1 MNRVIIIGG
10 GAAGC
15 MAAYMAAGYGAQ
27 AVLLESTPRLM
38 NKVRISGKGRCNLT
52 NACGTEAFLAH
63 IIHTPDFSE
72 ALLLDMTTN
81 GLWNCL
87 KPWVYR

>member
-15 MAAYMAAGYGAQ
+15 MAAYMAAGCGAQ

-38 NKVRISGKGRCNLT
+38 NKVRITGKGRCNLT
-52 NACGTEAFLAH
+52 NAVVLRHFWRISYT
-63 IIHTPDFSE
+63 TPDFSE